1 MFSYEL
7 EVISWGSSK
16 GFFPN
21 LYFGYDYNVFFALWS
36 FLNEVSFLFSQVFV
50 LQSVLKLPFPLAILT
65 TNFGDV
71 GELFIVTLLFFLKEG
86 GRLFA

>member
-1 MFSYEL
+1 
-7 EVISWGSSK
+7 
-16 GFFPN
+16 
-21 LYFGYDYNVFFALWS
+21 
-36 FLNEVSFLFSQVFV
+36 LNEVSFLFSQVFV